1 MDMEQSYEH
10 ELNYQN
16 DVIQDLNHKLKKD
29 DEQMKFQLEV
39 IDKLKKEKIMMQEV
53 KDIQGSFRDS
63 IRRKESQ
70 FENQIEFER
79 VRYN

>member
-1 MDMEQSYEH
+1 
-10 ELNYQN
+10 
-16 DVIQDLNHKLKKD
+16 
-29 DEQMKFQLEV
+29 MKFQLEV